1 MRRCGSCFGP
11 CLVLAPKLMLTD
23 GMRGRCTNHAVGP
36 FEGLLCCS
44 CVDSGLLWCML
55 SAWAMIRMA
64 NSLTRAL
71 PEIMLLEK
79 LKREK

>member
-1 MRRCGSCFGP
+1 
-11 CLVLAPKLMLTD
+11 
-23 GMRGRCTNHAVGP
+23 
-36 FEGLLCCS
+36 
-44 CVDSGLLWCML
+44 ML